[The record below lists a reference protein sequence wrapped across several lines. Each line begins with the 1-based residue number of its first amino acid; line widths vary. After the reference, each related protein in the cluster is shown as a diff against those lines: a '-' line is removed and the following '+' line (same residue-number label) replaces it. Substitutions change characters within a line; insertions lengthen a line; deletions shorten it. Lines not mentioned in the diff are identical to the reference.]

1 VKCDSER
8 KRASL
13 AGSWV
18 PAELLANDHCLW
30 LSKPDV
36 RRKSLRLIVS
46 MPPVSR
52 AIRQRQFFSM
62 ETTLWKISFGPN
74 ERTPFQSAVVNSRR
88 PLDRPTL
95 FRFQF
100 GPMHISVPFIR
111 PERANLVFTLHFQ
124 KRVQNFWRL
133 RAHTAGRLMAL
144 VFWNSRTLPSNLLL
158 KRKAHFLIPQILSFK
173 MSRKSFLPKLSV
185 SNRRGPFSIQCPSC
199 DYFHRALFDI
209 AVRF

>member
-1 VKCDSER
+1 
-8 KRASL
+8 
-13 AGSWV
+13 
-18 PAELLANDHCLW
+18 
-30 LSKPDV
+30 
-36 RRKSLRLIVS
+36 
-46 MPPVSR
+46 
-52 AIRQRQFFSM
+52 M
-62 ETTLWKISFGPN
+62 ETTLWKIVVWTK
-74 ERTPFQSAVVNSRR
+74 RTNALSVCRRNARR

-144 VFWNSRTLPSNLLL
+144 VFWNSRTLPSNLLR

-199 DYFHRALFDI
+199 DYFHRALFEYRRQILSIKQFLAERACTTFLLDDLTSAI
-209 AVRF
+209 REMIGNWRAFARCCCRFQLKRRLCI